1 MADELARQLAAFPFR
16 KLMPESFRLEIAG
29 LTPKQ
34 LDERQVRA
42 WVSTH
47 DIPKVLK
54 AIGSSKL
61 LRSFPHLD
69 YVYLEVS
76 ASQLIMFDG
85 IDVVNSVWSD
95 DPARVEACV
104 VDRSDPRSFPLATRT
119 NGRAR

>member
-1 MADELARQLAAFPFR
+1 MAGELTRQLAAFPFQ
-16 KLMPESFRLEIAG
+16 KLKPDSFRLEIAG

-95 DPARVEACV
+95 DPARVEDCV
-104 VDRSDPRSFPLATRT
+104 VDRSDSRSFPLATRT

>member
-42 WVSTH
+42 WVRTH

-76 ASQLIMFDG
+76 ASQLITLDG

-95 DPARVEACV
+95 EPARVEACV

>member
-1 MADELARQLAAFPFR
+1 MGAELARQLGAFPFQ
-16 KLMPESFRLEIAG
+16 KLKPDSFRLEIAS

-42 WVSTH
+42 WVNTH

-76 ASQLIMFDG
+76 ASQLITLDG

-95 DPARVEACV
+95 EPARVEACV
-104 VDRSDPRSFPLATRT
+104 VDRSDSRSFPLATRT

>member
-1 MADELARQLAAFPFR
+1 MADELARQLAAFPFQ
-16 KLMPESFRLEIAG
+16 KLKPESFRLEIAS

-76 ASQLIMFDG
+76 ASQLITLDG
-85 IDVVNSVWSD
+85 IDVVKSVWSD
-95 DPARVEACV
+95 EPARVEACV
-104 VDRSDPRSFPLATRT
+104 VDRSDSRSFPLATRT

>member
-1 MADELARQLAAFPFR
+1 MGAELARQLGAFPFQ
-16 KLMPESFRLEIAG
+16 KLKPDSFRLEIAS

-76 ASQLIMFDG
+76 ASQLITLDG

-95 DPARVEACV
+95 EPARVEACV
-104 VDRSDPRSFPLATRT
+104 VDRSDSRSFPLATRT

>member
-1 MADELARQLAAFPFR
+1 MGAELARQLGAFPFQ
-16 KLMPESFRLEIAG
+16 KLKPESFRLEIAS

-69 YVYLEVS
+69 YVYLQVS
-76 ASQLIMFDG
+76 ASQLITFDA
-85 IDVVNSVWSD
+85 IDVVKSVWSD
-95 DPARVEACV
+95 DPAGVGDHV
-104 VDRSDPRSFPLATRT
+104 VDRSNSSPASLAART

>member
-54 AIGSSKL
+54 AIGSVKL

-76 ASQLIMFDG
+76 ASQLITFDG
-85 IDVVNSVWSD
+85 MAAVKSVWSD

-104 VDRSDPRSFPLATRT
+104 VNRSNSSPASLATRT